1 MEVGVQMIFQKWGY
15 DDSISDSRIFDEEI
29 RLGILADELGFDALW
44 PVEHHFEDYSFCPD
58 NAQFL
63 FYMAAKTEQI
73 KLATGAVILPWNQPL
88 RVAEKIAML
97 DELSGGRVIFGMG
110 RGLSRREYEV
120 FGIDMATSRDRFDEA
135 AAMILNGLETGYV
148 EGDGPYYPQPR
159 ARIRPVPTRSFRGRV
174 SAVAM
179 SPDSLEQAARLG
191 VRMVVFS
198 QKPFE
203 RLADD
208 INRFGDLFRTFHD
221 YEPVPPP
228 TVCDFLYCHADRA
241 DAEERARGYMS
252 GYLSSVLHHYEL
264 ASDHY
269 KDTKGYEIYGRQAD
283 TIQRIGPEEL
293 YEMYL
298 SVQAWGTPDQILEK
312 YATRQALIGP
322 FQITNCFRFA
332 GMPYEE
338 AEASMRL
345 YAAEVLPEI
354 RRMEQAE
361 TAE

>member
-15 DDSISDSRIFDEEI
+15 DDAMSDSQIYDEEI
-29 RLGILADELGFDALW
+29 RLGVLADALGFDALW

-63 FYMAAKTEQI
+63 SFMAAKTNRI
-73 KLATGAVILPWNQPL
+73 KLGTGAVILPWNQPL

-97 DELSGGRVIFGMG
+97 DELSGGRVVFGMG

-120 FGIDMATSRDRFDEA
+120 MGIDMATSRDRFDEA
-135 AAMILNGLETGYV
+135 AAMILKALETGYV
-148 EGDGPYYPQPR
+148 EGEGPFYPQPR
-159 ARIRPVPTRSFRGRV
+159 ARIRPKPTRSFRGRV

-179 SPDSLEQAARLG
+179 SPDSLEQAAKLG

-198 QKPFE
+198 QKPMDK
-203 RLADD
+203 LAVDVD
-208 INRFGDLFRTFHD
+208 RYRALFGENHPA
-221 YEPVPPP
+221 EPVPAPM
-228 TVCDFLYCHADRA
+228 VCDFLYCHGDPAL
-241 DAEERARGYMS
+241 AEERARRYMS
-252 GYLSSVLHHYEL
+252 AYLTSVLHHYEL

-269 KDTKGYEIYGRQAD
+269 KDVKGYEIYGRQAE
-283 TIQRIGPEEL
+283 TIQRIGPDEL

-298 SVQAWGTPDQILEK
+298 TVQAWGTPDQILEK
-312 YATRQALIGP
+312 YAERRKQLGE
-322 FQITNCFRFA
+322 FHITSCFRFA

-345 YAAEVLPEI
+345 YAKEVLPQV
-354 RRMEQAE
+354 RRWEREDA
-361 TAE
+361 AA

>member
-1 MEVGVQMIFQKWGY
+1 MEIGVQMIFQKWGY
-15 DDSISDSRIFDEEI
+15 DDSVSDSRIFQEEI
-29 RLGILADELGFDALW
+29 RLGLLAEELGFDALW

-58 NAQFL
+58 NTQFL
-63 FYMAAKTEQI
+63 SYMAAKTVRI

-110 RGLSRREYEV
+110 RGLSRREYTT

-135 AAMILNGLETGYV
+135 AAMILAGLESGYV
-148 EGDGPYYPQPR
+148 EGDGPFYPQPR
-159 ARIRPVPTRSFRGRV
+159 ARIRPTPTRSFRGRV

-179 SPDSLEQAARLG
+179 SPDSLEQAAKLG

-198 QKPFE
+198 QKPLD
-203 RLADD
+203 RLAGD
-208 INRFGDLFRTFHD
+208 IARFRDLFRADHPGQ
-221 YEPVPPP
+221 PVPPP
-228 TVCDFLYCHADRA
+228 MICDFLYCHADA
-241 DAEERARGYMS
+241 KIAEERARRYMS
-252 GYLSSVLHHYEL
+252 AYLSSVLHHYEL

-269 KDTKGYEIYGRQAD
+269 KTVKGYEVYGRQAE
-283 TIQRIGPEEL
+283 TIRRIGPDEL

-298 SVQAWGTPDQILEK
+298 GVQAWGTPERILET
-312 YATRQALIGP
+312 YAERRALLGP
-322 FQITNCFRFA
+322 FHITNCFRFA
-332 GMPYEE
+332 GIPQDE

-345 YAAEVLPEI
+345 YADAVMPEV

-361 TAE
+361 AA